1 MKITKYTISYFFF
14 GLFLSL
20 ILYMSG
26 IIKLFETIISLIIYS
41 IFFYFIYYLWKSFRK
56 KEKKGFDEYL
66 KIFIYKATI
75 FIYVMFFIV
84 GGFAYYNNEISPAMM
99 PEYTITN
106 GDKIVV
112 FQSMSHIAKQ
122 NFYNEVEKNIQKFKS
137 NSGVYFYEGVKPG
150 TKESS
155 EKFDEALGINFT
167 PDLYKHMSRL
177 YGVTFQDNNRFLGLV
192 NNLDFNV
199 DLDLD
204 QIIKIYEEKKINKK
218 NKKDAE
224 NKQIIN
230 ASEEILNKLN
240 LLKDKELEVLIY
252 INQAILNLVIKN
264 DKEAKELLKDFG
276 NQDLFS
282 VILDERN
289 DNLSK
294 EIMSSKYS
302 KIYITYGLLHFEGV
316 FELLKKQDSNW
327 KIVKTNYLYPIK

>member
-14 GLFLSL
+14 WLFLSL

-56 KEKKGFDEYL
+56 KEKKWFDEYL

-84 GGFAYYNNEISPAMM
+84 WWFAYYNNEISPAMM

-106 GDKIVV
+106 WDKIVV

-137 NSGVYFYEGVKPG
+137 NSWVYFYEWVKPW

-155 EKFDEALGINFT
+155 EKFDEALWINFT

-177 YGVTFQDNNRFLGLV
+177 YWVTFQDNNRFLWLV

-264 DKEAKELLKDFG
+264 DKEAKELLKDFW

-302 KIYITYGLLHFEGV
+302 KIYITYWLLHFEWV